1 MKIINKLK
9 LTGKLLKNTFTE
21 WSGSQAMRDSAG
33 IAYFAIFSIPGLLII
48 VTWVAGIFFG
58 DEAVSGQIQDT
69 LSSFMGA
76 DIAESI
82 QKMVASAVTDN
93 SNIIMKIV
101 GIGSLIFGAT
111 TLFFQMQTTLNKLW
125 EVEAS
130 PKKALQRYLVDR
142 ANSLGMIIVIGFL
155 LLTSLILSSIIGVAN
170 QWFSRFFGLETFM
183 FMRLIYGLISFG
195 VIWLLFA
202 IMFKILPDVQIT
214 WSSVWAGAFVTA
226 ILFNLGKIIL
236 SYYFEMSNPASL
248 FGAAGSVILLMVWIN
263 YSCQLIFF
271 GAEFTRVYAREMGHN
286 IQPSKHAKWVASRI
300 LREQK
305 EEDQDNQE
313 EVVSEKTT

>member
-1 MKIINKLK
+1 M

-58 DEAVSGQIQDT
+58 DEAVGGQIQDT